1 MPFAV
6 LSFFVVDLNMFSS
19 AGIQTHTSSQI
30 LIKSHKIA
38 MYISL
43 LRKKIISLHRKT
55 EIRRMERINIEY
67 EMQRHFGL
75 TVMIEHKQKFPKSV

>member
-1 MPFAV
+1 
-6 LSFFVVDLNMFSS
+6 
-19 AGIQTHTSSQI
+19 
-30 LIKSHKIA
+30 